1 MLSLR
6 TASSRLYRN
15 SPWSPAFP
23 PAPPP
28 LVNQFCSA
36 PSSVLRRCLTSQQ
49 RTRQVYGHRPFLTDP
64 PACLP
69 TGTAEISRFSN
80 IECPRM
86 LRFFDSAGP
95 ISGSLRLSPPSSC
108 CLPHRSTRSA
118 PRMGDFGA
126 LCLACVFPCRTLHV
140 QPRGCPRMTWGR
152 DGAAT
157 PFTWGSFIPY
167 SNAGLSRRFQN
178 VPSLPQGRRPGWVIS
193 EL

>member
-1 MLSLR
+1 MLNAD
-6 TASSRLYRN
+6 ASDYAGPSVTCIF
-15 SPWSPAFP
+15 WSPAFP

-49 RTRQVYGHRPFLTDP
+49 RTRQDYGHRPFLIDP

-95 ISGSLRLSPPSSC
+95 IIGSLRLSPPSSC

-126 LCLACVFPCRTLHV
+126 LGWPAFSPVERFTCSLAVAR
-140 QPRGCPRMTWGR
+140 
-152 DGAAT
+152 A
-157 PFTWGSFIPY
+157 
-167 SNAGLSRRFQN
+167 
-178 VPSLPQGRRPGWVIS
+178 
-193 EL
+193 